1 MPDKNNK
8 KNKPQGPQQPP
19 IFGLLKPYWR
29 LIVPLIVVAL
39 GANALTLWL
48 PRLMSH
54 GIDGFLRSGSLNTV
68 LWQFSLASLAIFIL
82 TYLQGIAQT
91 YASENVARDLRKDL
105 SDKIASRSFAEV
117 QKETP
122 AKLLTNLTSDID
134 SIKNFVSQ
142 AIVNIISSLF
152 LIIGTSVLLVMINW
166 KLGLLVLL
174 IIPVIGGT
182 FFVILGKVRALFL
195 KTREIIDWLNKV
207 INESIL
213 GAALVR
219 VLNSQEAE
227 HEKFADANRNAR
239 DVGLSILRL
248 FSLMIPIITFA
259 SNMAVLLILVM
270 GGRFIIN
277 GSLSVGDFASFN
289 NYLVILIFPILL
301 IGFMS
306 NIIAQAQASY
316 GRIAG
321 MLAAPETPDT
331 GTITEPL
338 CGEIEAREITV
349 SFGDK
354 PALKKVSFAIKPG
367 TKTAIIGPTAA
378 GKTQLLNA
386 LIGLIKP
393 DSGSILYDGRDL
405 NEYRRENLYKQI
417 GLVFQ
422 DSIIFNISLRENIA
436 FNSEVKEEDM
446 RTAIETAELAE
457 FIKTLPE
464 GLETMVSERGTSL
477 SGGQKQRVMLA
488 RALAINPKVLL
499 LDDFTARVD
508 AQTEKNI
515 LENVAK
521 NYPQLTLVSVTQKI
535 ASVESYD
542 QIIVLMEGEII
553 AVGRHEELI
562 HSSPE
567 YVQIYESQQST
578 NEYEVPAQ

>member
-8 KNKPQGPQQPP
+8 KNKPQSPQQQP

-82 TYLQGIAQT
+82 TYLQGIVQT
-91 YASENVARDLRKDL
+91 YASEKVARDLRKDL

-152 LIIGTSVLLVMINW
+152 LIIGTSILLVMINW
-166 KLGLLVLL
+166 RLGLLVLI
-174 IIPVIGGT
+174 IIPVIAGT

-219 VLNSQEAE
+219 VLNSQEEE

-277 GSLSVGDFASFN
+277 GSLSVGDFTSFN

-521 NYPQLTLVSVTQKI
+521 NYPELTLVSVTQKI